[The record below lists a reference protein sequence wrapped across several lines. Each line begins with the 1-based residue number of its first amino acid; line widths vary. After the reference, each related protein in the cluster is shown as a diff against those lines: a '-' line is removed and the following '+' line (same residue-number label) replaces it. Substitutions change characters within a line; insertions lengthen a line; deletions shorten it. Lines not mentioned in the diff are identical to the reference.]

1 MYKRKTFPAATIP
14 TKCVKRKKRCLKWE
28 VGRTLLSHLCPWWP
42 TAAGPSSCKMLVL
55 LHHWSNSARIQVV
68 DPSKTNAGMGS
79 FHSPA
84 VTFHGGS
91 LSKAAKTREHRCRVC
106 GVEFCASCLM
116 KDISM
121 LGLLFPPDPKGSP
134 TPLVPHRV
142 LFSQYPAVI
151 SINCNFSFHHLAKI
165 RNSKAFNLHWGLF
178 CSNRLQ
184 TRAQTH
190 YHMSFL
196 ITPNAVIK
204 MKCGTAATFTAW
216 MLKGDHH
223 YC

>member
-1 MYKRKTFPAATIP
+1 MYKRKTFSAATIP

-91 LSKAAKTREHRCRVC
+91 LSKAAKTRSTD
-106 GVEFCASCLM
+106 VECVGWNFVLPVSWRTFQCWACFSLLIP
-116 KDISM
+116 K
-121 LGLLFPPDPKGSP
+121 GLLHLWFLTGFCFYNIQ
-134 TPLVPHRV
+134 L
-142 LFSQYPAVI
+142 LF
-151 SINCNFSFHHLAKI
+151 L
-165 RNSKAFNLHWGLF
+165 
-178 CSNRLQ
+178 
-184 TRAQTH
+184 
-190 YHMSFL
+190 
-196 ITPNAVIK
+196 
-204 MKCGTAATFTAW
+204 
-216 MLKGDHH
+216 
-223 YC
+223 